1 MWFPNRFDEA
11 ADTIRREIIINTEL
25 ELTRQLGRLTV
36 CLILVQLAR
45 EDQVAAEKAYR
56 EFGNYCEVSEAQTL
70 EMLLQVSWLHTSS
83 LLSGHS
89 RRRFVIWHGIF
100 VAQAIDNEDA
110 VEARRYLNSPFI
122 RHMDVEY
129 AVLARDLKLPE
140 SHMDV
145 PKARIVE
152 NAEQPYQ
159 SPPPE
164 EVRTAL
170 VYLWYSRSTER
181 WIYCASITL
190 RFGVSRRR
198 RLHRANGQPNPCQAH
213 PTHWHA
219 PRARKNQR

>member
-1 MWFPNRFDEA
+1 M
-11 ADTIRREIIINTEL
+11 
-25 ELTRQLGRLTV
+25 GR
-36 CLILVQLAR
+36 
-45 EDQVAAEKAYR
+45 
-56 EFGNYCEVSEAQTL
+56 
-70 EMLLQVSWLHTSS
+70 

-89 RRRFVIWHGIF
+89 RSRFVIWHGIF

-110 VEARRYLNSPFI
+110 AEARRYLDSPFI

-152 NAEQPYQ
+152 NAQQPYQ

-170 VYLWYSRSTER
+170 L
-181 WIYCASITL
+181 
-190 RFGVSRRR
+190 
-198 RLHRANGQPNPCQAH
+198 
-213 PTHWHA
+213 
-219 PRARKNQR
+219 